1 MNVPQVVRTR
11 RWLLLL
17 LLLFGSIGCDQVT
30 KAIAVE
36 RMAGEPALSLFYDSV
51 RVLHT
56 ENEGAFLSLG
66 ASLPSSV
73 RFWILT
79 VANGALCVGLLIVLI
94 TRWRMSSLQFV
105 GLALIAGGGFGNLID
120 RIFNDGRVVDFL
132 NVGIGPLRTG
142 IFNVADLAIT
152 AGALALL
159 SCRTR
164 DAPAPDP
171 MGRPPAGG

>member
-1 MNVPQVVRTR
+1 MRTR

-17 LLLFGSIGCDQVT
+17 ALLFGSIGCDQVT

-36 RMAGEPALSLFYDSV
+36 RLAGEPAISLLHDTV
-51 RVLHT
+51 RLLHT

-66 ASLPSSV
+66 ASLPSGA

-79 VANGALCVGLLIVLI
+79 VANGALCAGLLIVLI
-94 TRWRMSSLQFV
+94 TRRRMPSLQFAA
-105 GLALIAGGGFGNLID
+105 LALIAGGGLGNLID
-120 RIFNDGRVVDFL
+120 RIANDGRVVDFL

-159 SCRTR
+159 SSRTR
-164 DAPAPDP
+164 DAPSSDAAGRAPDR
-171 MGRPPAGG
+171 G